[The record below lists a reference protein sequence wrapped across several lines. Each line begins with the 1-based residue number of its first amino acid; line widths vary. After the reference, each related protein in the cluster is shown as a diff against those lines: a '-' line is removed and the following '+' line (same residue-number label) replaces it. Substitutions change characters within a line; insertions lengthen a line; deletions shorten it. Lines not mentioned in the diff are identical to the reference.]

1 LLLVVVVGGGC
12 GGVGVWVGVWWCVEC
27 WIVDASIL
35 ICCGRL
41 LFAAMVCA
49 GVCVPGVG
57 CCGEVVEGAW
67 WMSGHQGPM
76 KDVGGRDSP
85 RGVVNRAVIRGCPNG
100 VTRHV

>member
-1 LLLVVVVGGGC
+1 VLDSGCEHLDLLWPIVVRGDGLR
-12 GGVGVWVGVWWCVEC
+12 W
-27 WIVDASIL
+27 
-35 ICCGRL
+35 
-41 LFAAMVCA
+41 
-49 GVCVPGVG
+49 VCVPGVG